1 MTYPAT
7 HCLIQGMVFRSIY
20 AAAKHFKVAPSTVCH
35 AIDNG
40 RTDFIGTGSNKPIP
54 VVVGGVTYPSKR
66 AAERALKCRG

>member
-1 MTYPAT
+1 MTWEAT
-7 HCLIQGMVFRSIY
+7 HCLIQGMEFQSIY
-20 AAAKHFKVAPSTVCH
+20 AAAKHFGVAPSTISL

-66 AAERALKCRG
+66 AAERALRCRG